1 MSGEQGVVSEML
13 TCSECNGT
21 GCIES
26 FDEFRRWS
34 DGFAAIE
41 DCRACQGTGHIE
53 PQGGPL

>member
-1 MSGEQGVVSEML
+1 VSGEM
-13 TCSECNGT
+13 CSECDGT

-53 PQGGPL
+53 PPGGPS